1 MLNIGLNPTF
11 GEKKLSIELNIFDFK
26 EDIYENEIKIF
37 VEKIRNEQKFESV
50 EELKNQLQK
59 DELIARKLL
68 LSF

>member
-59 DELIARKLL
+59 DEIIARKLL